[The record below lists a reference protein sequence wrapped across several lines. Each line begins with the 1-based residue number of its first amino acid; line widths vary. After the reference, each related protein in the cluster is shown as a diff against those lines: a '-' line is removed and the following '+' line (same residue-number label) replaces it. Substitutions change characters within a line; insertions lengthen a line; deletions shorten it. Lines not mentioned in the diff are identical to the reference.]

1 MIALYPLSHP
11 DQNAEET
18 LDYLIDEWT
27 AFNPSV
33 SSAGI
38 PARVELPDA
47 RPHFFPDTIRALAAL
62 TDQLYH
68 IPQGVTLAQW
78 ALESKWGRSNLNASN
93 YFGLTYDAVR
103 KYMAHP
109 ACVWL
114 TEKTVTPDGE
124 IIVGDS
130 MRFASFTSV
139 RECFLVHAI
148 YLSASP
154 MYERAFRTSS
164 AEKFTMIMARHYAT
178 DPEYA
183 HKLIAIMRRYHL

>member
-27 AFNPSV
+27 AFNPCV

-38 PARVELPDA
+38 PARIELPDA
-47 RPHFFPDTIRALAAL
+47 KPHFFPDTIRALAAL

-68 IPQGVTLAQW
+68 VPQAVTLAQW

-93 YFGLTYDAVR
+93 YFGLTYNAVER
-103 KYMAHP
+103 YMPHP
-109 ACVWL
+109 AFVWVR
-114 TEKTVTPDGE
+114 EKTVTPEGN
-124 IIVGDS
+124 IILGDS
-130 MRFASFTSV
+130 MRFANFKGV
-139 RECFLVHAI
+139 RECFIVHAI
-148 YLSASP
+148 YLSTSP
-154 MYERAFRTSS
+154 LYEPAFKRSS
-164 AEKFTMIMARHYAT
+164 AEKFAATMGRRYAT